1 MSIKHELIPKR
12 RFKEFE
18 NADAWEQRKLGD
30 ITTFNKGKGYSK
42 KDLVDNGTPIILYGR
57 LYTDY
62 QTLITKVDTFVAEVE
77 NSVISEGWEVIVPA
91 SGESAEDISRASV
104 VAESGII
111 LGGDL
116 NIINKCSLLNPVFLA
131 LTISNGNQQKEMSKR
146 AQGKSVVHLHNSDL
160 KEINLV
166 FPEIKEQSLI
176 GEYFEKIDKLIT
188 IHQRKL
194 SKLRIL
200 KSAYLSEI
208 IPEEGK
214 LNPKRRFSGFTE
226 DWEKK
231 KISDMFKVTRGQVLS
246 MSLTSPIKDE
256 TNKYPVYSSQTKNDG
271 LMGYYSEYLFD
282 TSITWTTDGA
292 NAGTVNFR
300 KGKFFSTNVNG
311 VLLSNDGY
319 CNKAVSEILNLVT
332 YKYVSKVGN
341 PKLMNNVMEEIIIS
355 VPKDKNEMKII
366 SDFLMTF
373 DKRIIYLEEKIKK
386 LEDLKRSYLNEMF
399 V

>member
-1 MSIKHELIPKR
+1 MSKISNVPQI
-12 RFKEFE
+12 RFKGFT
-18 NADAWEQRKLGD
+18 DAWEQRKLGD

-104 VAESGII
+104 VSESGII

-160 KEINLV
+160 KEINIV

-176 GEYFEKIDKLIT
+176 GEYFEIIDKLIT
-188 IHQRKL
+188 LHQRKYDQVVNFKKAML
-194 SKLRIL
+194 EKMFPKNGSR
-200 KSAYLSEI
+200 
-208 IPEEGK
+208 IPEI
-214 LNPKRRFSGFTE
+214 RFKGFSSK
-226 DWEKK
+226 WEKSK
-231 KISDMFKVTRGQVLS
+231 AKNLCNIGTGKSNTQDQVEDGIYPFYIRS
-246 MSLTSPIKDE
+246 ENAVRS
-256 TNKYPVYSSQTKNDG
+256 NKYLYDCEAVITIGDG
-271 LMGYYSEYLFD
+271 NIGKVFHY
-282 TSITWTTDGA
+282 I
-292 NAGTVNFR
+292 N
-300 KGKFFSTNVNG
+300 GKFDLHQRCYKMTDFQNIFGKYFYYYFSTRFY
-311 VLLSNDGY
+311 DRAMKMTA
-319 CNKAVSEILNLVT
+319 KATVDSIRLEMISEMDIWKPVQI
-332 YKYVSKVGN
+332 
-341 PKLMNNVMEEIIIS
+341 EEQI
-355 VPKDKNEMKII
+355 KIAEY
-366 SDFLMTF
+366 F
-373 DKRIIYLEEKIKK
+373 EKIDRLIELHHHKLQQLKNIKK
-386 LEDLKRSYLNEMF
+386 AMLEKMF